1 MVGHSQ
7 NFFQALDQSI
17 FRFWLVVVGVR
28 PPIAARVEAG
38 RATAGS
44 RHAHLGSQFDESCRA
59 SNTSPTNAFVGRDN
73 ARVWAPYLQ
82 KGYVLVGKDRFDR
95 RGALIRDAIGGYG
108 QVRPDTMKPQLR
120 RPAYLVVIYIAEVA
134 HDEAQNANFH
144 FSPVDA
150 ILYLNHLQT
159 CGRRTVG
166 DVPGLF

>member
-38 RATAGS
+38 RANAGS

-95 RGALIRDAIGGYG
+95 RGALIRDAIGGH
-108 QVRPDTMKPQLR
+108 RPGGPPPPETPPPPPP
-120 RPAYLVVIYIAEVA
+120 RPACMYLPRLPPAYCPQPP
-134 HDEAQNANFH
+134 H
-144 FSPVDA
+144 P
-150 ILYLNHLQT
+150 
-159 CGRRTVG
+159 
-166 DVPGLF
+166 